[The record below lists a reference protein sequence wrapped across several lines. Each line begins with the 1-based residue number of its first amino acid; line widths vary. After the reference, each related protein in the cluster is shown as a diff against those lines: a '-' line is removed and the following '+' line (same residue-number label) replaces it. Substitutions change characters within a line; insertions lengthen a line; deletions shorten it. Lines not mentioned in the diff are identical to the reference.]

1 MGLPGNREIRVNTVI
16 LTAKSSQ
23 VYFEK
28 VDASW
33 VTTITLFSLFL
44 ELRIVYP
51 SFNWNERYC
60 FNTMI
65 LFNVEF
71 SFCNGQH
78 LFDINKKDAKI
89 MFVMAV
95 YHVGIYSVNFEASF
109 WKWKI
114 TRSFIKRIF
123 WFLWFP
129 FVKPLL
135 LFIVY
140 NAQWFLFFFFLKGKK
155 EK

>member
-1 MGLPGNREIRVNTVI
+1 MI

-78 LFDINKKDAKI
+78 LFDINKKMQKLCLSWRFI
-89 MFVMAV
+89 MWESIRKTLKQVFGNEKLRDHLLKGSPDS
-95 YHVGIYSVNFEASF
+95 YGFRSLNHYYCSLC
-109 WKWKI
+109 I
-114 TRSFIKRIF
+114 THSGSI
-123 WFLWFP
+123 
-129 FVKPLL
+129 
-135 LFIVY
+135 
-140 NAQWFLFFFFLKGKK
+140 FFFFWKAKK
-155 EK
+155 RNKD